1 MTEEA
6 RGIIKPQYLKDFEE
20 FYYDS
25 TAQERRGFELVL

>member
-6 RGIIKPQYLKDFEE
+6 KNIIKPQYLNDFQE

-25 TAQERRGFELVL
+25 TAQERRGLELVQ